1 MRRSLLVLLA
11 GVLIASVVASA
22 VGICGTTYT
31 WEKTFD
37 VKKPEIECEIEVGDK
52 RIVGCPV
59 YVWVSLNL
67 EDGWKDSC
75 WNNWKDNCDDDDCKS
90 CSKNWKGNHDDDYE
104 DLWECG
110 CYVNGTYSAHL
121 YWYNGTSA
129 EWQHVK
135 HLQEET
141 NITLTCYK
149 HTWTYTF
156 VPMWEGSYKVVVMF
170 AMDSEVCTFTN
181 ED

>member
-1 MRRSLLVLLA
+1 MHRRSLLVLLA
-11 GVLIASVVASA
+11 AVVTASVVVSA
-22 VGICGTTYT
+22 IAISGTIYT
-31 WEKTFD
+31 WEKTFE
-37 VKKPEIECEIEVGDK
+37 VKKPEIECEIEVGDN

-59 YVWVSLNL
+59 YVWVSLHL
-67 EDGWKDSC
+67 EDC
-75 WNNWKDNCDDDDCKS
+75 WNNWKDDWDDDCKN
-90 CSKNWKGNHDDDYE
+90 CWKDNPDNDDDYE
-104 DLWECG
+104 DYWECC

-121 YWYNGTSA
+121 YWYNGTSE

-135 HLQEET
+135 HLQEDT
-141 NITLTCYK
+141 NVTLTCYK

-170 AMDSEVCTFTN
+170 AMDSEVSTFTN